1 MKKIIVIGISGAGK
15 SVLSRQVS
23 QDLNLPL
30 YHLDRIFHLPKG
42 EMLDRS
48 LFLAE
53 QKKIMSQEAWII
65 DGNYAGSLPDR
76 VAEADTIIWLDFPA
90 WLCVMRVFKRSLRF
104 RRDKQTR
111 PDMASHFEERL
122 FSREYVAFLYFVG
135 SFNRKVRPNI
145 LAAVNQSSA
154 HTELISLKNKQDV
167 MHFLSQL

>member
-1 MKKIIVIGISGAGK
+1 MKKIIVIGILGAGK

-30 YHLDRIFHLPKG
+30 YHLDHIFHLPKG

-53 QKKIMSQEAWII
+53 QKKILSKETWVI
-65 DGNYAGSLPDR
+65 DGNYASSLPVR

-90 WLCVMRVFKRSLRF
+90 WLCVMRVFRRSLRF
-104 RRDKQTR
+104 RRDKSTR
-111 PDMASHFEERL
+111 PDMAVHFEERL
-122 FSREYVAFLYFVG
+122 FSRDYAAFLYFVG

-145 LAAVNQSSA
+145 LTAVNQRSA
-154 HTELISLKNKQDV
+154 NTELIILKNKQDV